1 MGDGVSMMMWDDFI
15 YINDLYTKVVYRK
28 LIYDQKELIK
38 PLIYEFIGENVGKKY
53 QLTFGKLITRN
64 SVIKK

>member
-1 MGDGVSMMMWDDFI
+1 MMNWDDFI
-15 YINDLYTKVVYRK
+15 YHNDLYTKVVYRK

>member
-28 LIYDQKELIK
+28 LIYDKKELI
-38 PLIYEFIGENVGKKY
+38 
-53 QLTFGKLITRN
+53 
-64 SVIKK
+64 